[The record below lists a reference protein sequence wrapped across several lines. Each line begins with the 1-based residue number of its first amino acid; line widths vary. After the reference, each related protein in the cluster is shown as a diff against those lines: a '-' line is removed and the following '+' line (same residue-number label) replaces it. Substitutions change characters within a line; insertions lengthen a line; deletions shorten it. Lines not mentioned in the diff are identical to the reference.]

1 MAEMDLA
8 ALIIFVSG
16 VLGTVIEPWSPQ
28 PGMMWRVGII
38 YFCVR
43 ITVLIIGNCRS
54 YYKKGVKDDIS
65 DAKTDWRNHR
75 RGYRSSRRLHDRR

>member
-8 ALIIFVSG
+8 VLIIFASG
-16 VLGTVIEPWSPQ
+16 VLGTIIEPWSPQ
-28 PGMMWRVGII
+28 PGMMWRAGII

-54 YYKKGVKDDIS
+54 HYKKGVKDDIGYVK
-65 DAKTDWRNHR
+65 AYRRNHR
-75 RGYRSSRRLHDRR
+75 RGYWSSRRLHDRR